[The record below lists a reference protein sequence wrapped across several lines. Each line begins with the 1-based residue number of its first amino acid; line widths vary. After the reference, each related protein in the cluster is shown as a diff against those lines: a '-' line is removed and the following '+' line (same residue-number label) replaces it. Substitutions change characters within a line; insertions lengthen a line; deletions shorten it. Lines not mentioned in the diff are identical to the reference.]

1 VRVVLAQL
9 RDLFQLVA
17 DYQELSLYEDLVLLR
32 FDLTGLCVVQ
42 FVDVCPQV
50 SDYRPAVI

>member
-1 VRVVLAQL
+1 MRVVLAQL